1 MWKHLKKRERKTFYI
16 VKEID
21 LTGKLFI
28 IIFFYNLVLIL
39 RNKPQKENLK
49 KILKDYLIKNERI
62 CVHFVNRSRSNQ
74 FKEVGLMI

>member
-1 MWKHLKKRERKTFYI
+1 MREENILHSERNRYHWLTFHYHL
-16 VKEID
+16 
-21 LTGKLFI
+21 
-28 IIFFYNLVLIL
+28 FYNLVLIL